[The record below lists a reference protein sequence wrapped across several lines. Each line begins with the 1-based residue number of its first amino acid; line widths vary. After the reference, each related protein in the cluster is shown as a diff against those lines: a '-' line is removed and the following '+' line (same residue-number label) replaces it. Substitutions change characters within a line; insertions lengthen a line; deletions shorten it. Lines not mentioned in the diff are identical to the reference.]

1 MGLRLA
7 TGTPGVRREGY
18 PPRLWF
24 PGTPGSHQP
33 LQTGLMP
40 YLEYS
45 KMAAKE
51 PQVGRLVEGEAVDLG
66 GLKRWG
72 SLGVI

>member
-1 MGLRLA
+1 
-7 TGTPGVRREGY
+7 
-18 PPRLWF
+18 
-24 PGTPGSHQP
+24 
-33 LQTGLMP
+33 MP

-66 GLKRWG
+66 GLQRWG